1 MDILANLVDK
11 DEKLGTSDCEILE
24 NSNMDL
30 YEVRLW
36 KALESSCMRCNA
48 DTKSWLWFCFMDVG
62 TIKKLI
68 NVLGMWEMKNRILV
82 PNSFYTKKVI

>member
-30 YEVRLW
+30 YEVRL
-36 KALESSCMRCNA
+36 
-48 DTKSWLWFCFMDVG
+48 
-62 TIKKLI
+62 
-68 NVLGMWEMKNRILV
+68 
-82 PNSFYTKKVI
+82 